1 MRFPKTDITRLIA
14 EALRSHKSRSPIDH
28 PDRSVKARHLEEGL
42 GTLSEHGNTYH
53 NPDFL
58 PKDGS
63 EPATGDISMGTH
75 KIKEVVDPTADQEA
89 ATKKYV
95 DEHAGGGAHAST
107 HEDGGADEISLAGL
121 SGEAADNQP
130 SDHATPIAAHAA
142 DDDAHHAL
150 VSIGAD
156 AAHSLATQVLSA
168 VAAGAAQV
176 GHVSLTAQTM
186 GAGLKTFADSLATGK
201 FVEFPH
207 TGVPANPAAGKKR
220 IYFGSTGNC
229 ILLSSDGS
237 LQILLHSGSSPNC
250 IGGWTFEQQLRMK
263 EDATLSSPGS
273 GYAYFFLDADN
284 RLNVKDENDVVHLLT
299 LDDLAILKSLLTT
312 RGDMI
317 RRGAS
322 TPERFA
328 KGTVGKFLKMGADD
342 PDWQWEEAVIEYV
355 IDGGGEVIPTGYA
368 GGLEVGF
375 DCFVT
380 GWTVTAQDGNSGAI
394 VVDVWKDTYANFP
407 PTVADTIAGSEK
419 PTIAATNPKG
429 QDLTLTT
436 WTQALTKG
444 DWLGFNVDSVATLT
458 RVTVSLRVDKYRAS

>member
-1 MRFPKTDITRLIA
+1 
-14 EALRSHKSRSPIDH
+14 
-28 PDRSVKARHLEEGL
+28 
-42 GTLSEHGNTYH
+42 
-53 NPDFL
+53 
-58 PKDGS
+58 
-63 EPATGDISMGTH
+63 
-75 KIKEVVDPTADQEA
+75 
-89 ATKKYV
+89 
-95 DEHAGGGAHAST
+95 
-107 HEDGGADEISLAGL
+107 
-121 SGEAADNQP
+121 
-130 SDHATPIAAHAA
+130 
-142 DDDAHHAL
+142 
-150 VSIGAD
+150 
-156 AAHSLATQVLSA
+156 
-168 VAAGAAQV
+168 
-176 GHVSLTAQTM
+176 M

-201 FVEFPH
+201 FFEMPFTSIPSNPAGGKRRFYINSVGNLIMLASTSAIVEFLH
-207 TGVPANPAAGKKR
+207 N
-220 IYFGSTGNC
+220 GSAPTC
-229 ILLSSDGS
+229 T
-237 LQILLHSGSSPNC
+237 
-250 IGGWTFEQQLRMK
+250 GGWTFEQQLRMK

-322 TPERFA
+322 APERFA
-328 KGTVGKFLKMGADD
+328 KGTSGKFLKMGADD

-355 IDGGGEVIPTGYA
+355 IDGGGEVISTGYA